1 MNSIELFEAAGIYQE
16 NATEFVLEDT
26 LKVSKYIDLQKIQNP
41 NLDITVASYLTEA
54 LKNYP
59 NELWFIAYNRILYN
73 FFAKTNHSRNRFS
86 TDRIVSVSNEAIQS
100 FIEKYLLDEL
110 DSFFEQKVAQ
120 GKFEE
125 IDDFLVVKEYLPQ
138 KSLDKLEVK
147 LSEKFD
153 FVLQTLEQN
162 PMVNEVIS
170 INFIKY
176 RSFYDLLSHFKS
188 PQIDEKIKLL
198 LNKMTGAHFN
208 LGLQADFI
216 NPMMIAMGNYKAV
229 DNDLAN
235 MLKFNK
241 DQTTAN
247 TQKTSSSSSSAL
259 TTGGT
264 IALVI
269 IIIRLLLL
277 MVRCS
282 Q

>member
-1 MNSIELFEAAGIYQE
+1 MNIIELFEAAGIYQE
-16 NATEFVLEDT
+16 NATEFALEDT
-26 LKVSKYIDLQKIQNP
+26 LKVSKYMDLQKIQNP
-41 NLDITVASYLTEA
+41 NIDATVAASLTEA
-54 LKNYP
+54 LQDYP

-73 FFAKTNHSRNRFS
+73 FFAKTNHSRGRFS
-86 TDRIVSVSNEAIQS
+86 TDRVVSVSNVAIQA
-100 FIEKYLLDEL
+100 FIEKFLQDEL
-110 DSFFEQKVAQ
+110 DSYFEQKVTQ
-120 GKFEE
+120 SKFEE

-162 PMVNEVIS
+162 PTVNEVIS

-188 PQIDEKIKLL
+188 PEIDEKIKALL
-198 LNKMTGAHFN
+198 SKFTSFTSFGIQTDYNNSMKMVMA
-208 LGLQADFI
+208 
-216 NPMMIAMGNYKAV
+216 NYKT
-229 DNDLAN
+229 DNHDLAN
-235 MLKFNK
+235 LLKMNK
-241 DQTTAN
+241 EETIAR

-269 IIIRLLLL
+269 IVIRLILL

>member
-1 MNSIELFEAAGIYQE
+1 MNIIELFEAAGIYQE
-16 NATEFVLEDT
+16 KATEFVLDDT
-26 LKVSKYIDLQKIQNP
+26 LKVSKYMDLQKSLNP
-41 NLDITVASYLTEA
+41 NLDTTVATNLIEA

-86 TDRIVSVSNEAIQS
+86 TDRIVSVSNEAIQA
-100 FIEKYLLDEL
+100 FIEKFLLDEL

-120 GKFEE
+120 SKLEE

-138 KSLDKLEVK
+138 KSLEKLEIK
-147 LSEKFD
+147 LAEKFD
-153 FVLQTLEQN
+153 FVLYTLEQN
-162 PMVNEVIS
+162 PSITEAIS

-188 PQIDEKIKLL
+188 AEIDKKIKSLL
-198 LNKMTGAHFN
+198 SKFSTLSNFEIQTEYNNSMR
-208 LGLQADFI
+208 
-216 NPMMIAMGNYKAV
+216 MAMANYKTN
-229 DNDLAN
+229 DHDLAHL
-235 MLKFNK
+235 LKRNK
-241 DQTTAN
+241 EDTISR

-269 IIIRLLLL
+269 IVIRLILL

>member
-41 NLDITVASYLTEA
+41 NLDTTVASNLTEA

-73 FFAKTNHSRNRFS
+73 FFAKTNHSRGRFS
-86 TDRIVSVSNEAIQS
+86 TDRVVSVSNEAIQA
-100 FIEKYLLDEL
+100 FIAKFLLDEL
-110 DSFFEQKVAQ
+110 DSYFEQKVAQ

-138 KSLDKLEVK
+138 KSLEKLEVK

-162 PMVNEVIS
+162 PSVNEAIS

-188 PQIDEKIKLL
+188 PQIDEKIKALL
-198 LNKMTGAHFN
+198 SKFTPFSNFGIQTEYNNSMKM
-208 LGLQADFI
+208 
-216 NPMMIAMGNYKAV
+216 AMANYKTN
-229 DNDLAN
+229 DHDLAN
-235 MLKFNK
+235 LLKMNK
-241 DQTTAN
+241 EDTIAR
-247 TQKTSSSSSSAL
+247 TQKTSYSSSSAL

-269 IIIRLLLL
+269 IVIRLLLL

>member
-1 MNSIELFEAAGIYQE
+1 MNIIELFEAAGIYQE

-26 LKVSKYIDLQKIQNP
+26 LKVSNYMDLQKIQNP
-41 NLDITVASYLTEA
+41 NIDTAVATNLTEA
-54 LKNYP
+54 LQDYP
-59 NELWFIAYNRILYN
+59 IELWFIAYNRILYN
-73 FFAKTNHSRNRFS
+73 FFAKTNHSRRRFS
-86 TDRIVSVSNEAIQS
+86 SDRVLSVTPQAIQA
-100 FIEKYLLDEL
+100 FIEKFLLDEL
-110 DSFFEQKVAQ
+110 DSYFEQKVTQ
-120 GKFEE
+120 SKFEE

-138 KSLDKLEVK
+138 KSLEKLEIK

-153 FVLQTLEQN
+153 FVLHTLEQN
-162 PMVNEVIS
+162 PTINEAIS

-188 PQIDEKIKLL
+188 TEVDEKIKVLL
-198 LNKMTGAHFN
+198 SKFSTFSNFGTQTEYN
-208 LGLQADFI
+208 
-216 NPMMIAMGNYKAV
+216 NAMQLAMANYKT
-229 DNDLAN
+229 DDHDLAN
-235 MLKFNK
+235 LLKMNK
-241 DQTTAN
+241 EDAITR

-269 IIIRLLLL
+269 IVIRLILL

>member
-1 MNSIELFEAAGIYQE
+1 MNIIELFEAAGIYQE
-16 NATEFVLEDT
+16 NATEFALEDT
-26 LKVSKYIDLQKIQNP
+26 LKVSKYMDLQKIQNP
-41 NLDITVASYLTEA
+41 NIDATVAASLTEA
-54 LKNYP
+54 LQDYP

-73 FFAKTNHSRNRFS
+73 FFAKTNHSRRRFS
-86 TDRIVSVSNEAIQS
+86 SDRVLSVTPQAIQA
-100 FIEKYLLDEL
+100 FIEKFLLDEL
-110 DSFFEQKVAQ
+110 DSYFEQKVTQ
-120 GKFEE
+120 SKFEE

-138 KSLDKLEVK
+138 KSLEKLEIK

-153 FVLQTLEQN
+153 FVLHTLEQN
-162 PMVNEVIS
+162 PTINEAIS

-188 PQIDEKIKLL
+188 TEVDEKIKVLL
-198 LNKMTGAHFN
+198 SKFSTFSNFGTQTEYN
-208 LGLQADFI
+208 
-216 NPMMIAMGNYKAV
+216 NAMQLAMANYKTG
-229 DNDLAN
+229 DHDLAN
-235 MLKFNK
+235 LLKMNK
-241 DQTTAN
+241 EDAITR

-269 IIIRLLLL
+269 IVIRLILL

>member
-1 MNSIELFEAAGIYQE
+1 MNIIELFEAAGIYQE
-16 NATEFVLEDT
+16 NAIEFVLEDS
-26 LKVSKYIDLQKIQNP
+26 LKVSKYMDLQKIQNP
-41 NLDITVASYLTEA
+41 NMDTMDAANLTEA
-54 LKNYP
+54 LQNYP
-59 NELWFIAYNRILYN
+59 NELWFVAYNRILYN
-73 FFAKTNHSRNRFS
+73 FFAKTNHSRGRFR
-86 TDRIVSVSNEAIQS
+86 TDRVVSVTPQAIQA
-100 FIEKYLLDEL
+100 FIEKFLLDEL
-110 DSFFEQKVAQ
+110 DSYFEQKVTQ
-120 GKFEE
+120 SKFEE

-162 PMVNEVIS
+162 PTVNEVIS

-188 PQIDEKIKLL
+188 PEMDEKIKVL
-198 LNKMTGAHFN
+198 LNKMTNAHFN
-208 LGLQADFI
+208 LGLQADFS

-241 DQTTAN
+241 EQTTAN
-247 TQKTSSSSSSAL
+247 TQKTSSSNSSAL

-269 IIIRLLLL
+269 IVIRLILL